1 MKLMDFK
8 KKKTSMHRKL
18 LLYMLTLVLVVDM
31 FIAAGLFFVGQF
43 STTTEKYSNN
53 LTFQNEFYTRQIEK
67 FFDDLSM
74 MNEMLANDSSAII
87 DNYLNEKGIH
97 ISALNDSQL
106 YTEGVQETLF
116 PKLKEELLKA
126 DASGAFIM
134 LNATVNTG
142 EANSDKSRTGLYFQ
156 RSTLDRTDETL
167 LLFRGSAEL
176 GRKNNIMPHRK
187 WRLEFKIDFV
197 HQIKSFFNETI
208 VKEKKSV
215 LTDIFT
221 LNGTSEEAMA
231 FITPL
236 FGADGT
242 YYGICGFEISKNYFK
257 DFFAQPTRL
266 EQLTCTFSKT
276 AEDGKIDCENIFWA
290 GVLGGYSL
298 SPGGTLVPKKMND
311 SLTELLGENT
321 FIAAKNEVT
330 ICNTPYTLVVMQ
342 PKSEFDKT
350 VAVNVTRIVLVCFL
364 LVFSAVV
371 LCIIFSKK
379 FVSPVIKSLEKIH
392 MQEHSGTKSDI
403 IEINDLFVYLA
414 EQDRLRDLETENL
427 NRQNEELAIVTENLN
442 RQNEELA
449 IATENLKRQNEELAI
464 VTENQTSEIDKR
476 QTEIE
481 RLAYSRKNEID
492 PDNYEAFK
500 IGLKELTKTEKT
512 VFNLYLQGKTAKEI
526 ADILNIRES
535 TLKFHNHN
543 ILEKLGVSSR
553 KQMLR
558 YATLLKQ
565 ETQNK

>member
-1 MKLMDFK
+1 MKLIDFK

-18 LLYMLTLVLVVDM
+18 LLYMLTLVLVVVM
-31 FIAAGLFFVGQF
+31 FIAVGLFFIGQF
-43 STTTEKYSNN
+43 STTKEKYSNN

-74 MNEMLANDSSAII
+74 MSEMLANDSSAII
-87 DNYLNEKGIH
+87 DDYLNEKGIH

-106 YTEGVQETLF
+106 YTEGVQEALF

-142 EANSDKSRTGLYFQ
+142 EANSDKSKTGLYFQ

-187 WRLEFKIDFV
+187 WRLEFRTDFTP
-197 HQIKSFFNETI
+197 QAGNFFNKTI
-208 VKEKKSV
+208 TKGKKSV

-221 LNGTSEEAMA
+221 LNGTSEKAMA

-236 FGADGT
+236 FGTDGS
-242 YYGICGFEISKNYFK
+242 YYGVCGFEISRNYFK

-276 AEDGKIDCENIFWA
+276 TKDGQIDCENIFWA

-298 SPGGTLVPKKMND
+298 KPSGTLVPKEIND

-321 FIAAKNEVT
+321 FVAAKSEVN

-350 VAVNVTRIVLVCFL
+350 VAVNVTKIVLVCFL
-364 LVFSAVV
+364 LVFSAVA
-371 LCIIFSKK
+371 LCVIFSKK
-379 FVSPVIKSLEKIH
+379 FVSPVIKSLEKIR
-392 MQEHSGTKSDI
+392 MQEHARTKSDI
-403 IEINDLFVYLA
+403 IEIDDLFVYLA
-414 EQDRLRDLETENL
+414 EQDRLRDFE
-427 NRQNEELAIVTENLN
+427 
-442 RQNEELA
+442 
-449 IATENLKRQNEELAI
+449 TENLKRQNEELAV
-464 VTENQTSEIDKR
+464 VTESQINEIDKR
-476 QTEIE
+476 QTEID

-500 IGLKELTKTEKT
+500 IGLKELTKTEKNI
-512 VFNLYLQGKTAKEI
+512 FNLYLQGKSAKEI

-543 ILEKLGVSSR
+543 ILEKLSVSSR

-565 ETQNK
+565 ETQSK

>member
-1 MKLMDFK
+1 MKLIDFK

-18 LLYMLTLVLVVDM
+18 LLYMLTLVLVVVM
-31 FIAAGLFFVGQF
+31 FIAVGLFFIGQF
-43 STTTEKYSNN
+43 STTKEKYSNN

-74 MNEMLANDSSAII
+74 MSEMLANDSSAII
-87 DNYLNEKGIH
+87 DDYLNEKGIH

-106 YTEGVQETLF
+106 YTEGVQEALF

-142 EANSDKSRTGLYFQ
+142 EANSDKSKTGLYFQ

-187 WRLEFKIDFV
+187 WRLEFRTDFTP
-197 HQIKSFFNETI
+197 QAGNFFNKTI
-208 VKEKKSV
+208 TKGKKSV

-221 LNGTSEEAMA
+221 LNGTSEKAMA

-236 FGADGT
+236 FGTDGS
-242 YYGICGFEISKNYFK
+242 YYGVCGFEISRNYFK

-276 AEDGKIDCENIFWA
+276 TKDGQIDCENIFWA

-298 SPGGTLVPKKMND
+298 KPSGTLVPKEIND

-321 FIAAKNEVT
+321 FVAAKSEVT

-350 VAVNVTRIVLVCFL
+350 VAVNVTKIVLVCFL
-364 LVFSAVV
+364 LVFSAVA
-371 LCIIFSKK
+371 LCVIFSKK
-379 FVSPVIKSLEKIH
+379 FVSPVIKSLEKIR
-392 MQEHSGTKSDI
+392 MQEHARTKSDI
-403 IEINDLFVYLA
+403 IEIDDLFVYLA
-414 EQDRLRDLETENL
+414 EQDRLRDFE
-427 NRQNEELAIVTENLN
+427 
-442 RQNEELA
+442 
-449 IATENLKRQNEELAI
+449 TENLKRQNEELAV
-464 VTENQTSEIDKR
+464 VTESQINEIDKL
-476 QTEIE
+476 QTEIDH
-481 RLAYSRKNEID
+481 LAYSRKNEID

-500 IGLKELTKTEKT
+500 IGLKELTKTEKNI
-512 VFNLYLQGKTAKEI
+512 FNLYLQGKSAKEI
-526 ADILNIRES
+526 ATILNIRES

-543 ILEKLGVSSR
+543 ILEKLSVSSR

-565 ETQNK
+565 ETQSK

>member
-1 MKLMDFK
+1 MKLIDFK

-18 LLYMLTLVLVVDM
+18 LLYMLTLVLVVVM
-31 FIAAGLFFVGQF
+31 FIAVGLFFIGQF
-43 STTTEKYSNN
+43 STTKEKYSNN

-74 MNEMLANDSSAII
+74 MSEILANDSSAII
-87 DNYLNEKGIH
+87 DDYLNEKGIH

-106 YTEGVQETLF
+106 YTEGVQEALF
-116 PKLKEELLKA
+116 PKLKEELLKV

-142 EANSDKSRTGLYFQ
+142 EANSDKSKTGLYFQ

-187 WRLEFKIDFV
+187 WRLEFRTDFSP
-197 HQIKSFFNETI
+197 QAGNFFNKTI
-208 VKEKKSV
+208 TKGKKSV

-221 LNGTSEEAMA
+221 LNGTSEKAMA

-236 FGADGT
+236 FGTDGS
-242 YYGICGFEISKNYFK
+242 YYGVCGFEISRNYFK

-276 AEDGKIDCENIFWA
+276 TKDGQIDCENIFWA

-298 SPGGTLVPKKMND
+298 KPSGTLVPKEIND

-321 FIAAKNEVT
+321 FVAAKSEVT

-350 VAVNVTRIVLVCFL
+350 VAVNVTKIVLVCFL
-364 LVFSAVV
+364 LVFSAVA
-371 LCIIFSKK
+371 LCVIFSKK
-379 FVSPVIKSLEKIH
+379 FVSPVIKSLEKIR
-392 MQEHSGTKSDI
+392 MQEHARTKSDI
-403 IEINDLFVYLA
+403 IEIDDLFVYLA
-414 EQDRLRDLETENL
+414 EQDRLRDFE
-427 NRQNEELAIVTENLN
+427 
-442 RQNEELA
+442 
-449 IATENLKRQNEELAI
+449 TENLKRQNEELAV
-464 VTENQTSEIDKR
+464 VTESQINEIDKR
-476 QTEIE
+476 QTEID

-500 IGLKELTKTEKT
+500 IGLKELTKTEKNI
-512 VFNLYLQGKTAKEI
+512 FNLYLQGKSAKEI
-526 ADILNIRES
+526 ATILNIRES

-543 ILEKLGVSSR
+543 ILEKLSVSSR

-565 ETQNK
+565 ETQSK

>member
-1 MKLMDFK
+1 MKLIDFK

-18 LLYMLTLVLVVDM
+18 LLYMLTLVLVVVM
-31 FIAAGLFFVGQF
+31 FIAVGLFFIGQF
-43 STTTEKYSNN
+43 STTKEKYSNN

-74 MNEMLANDSSAII
+74 MSEMLANDSSAII
-87 DNYLNEKGIH
+87 DDYLNEKGIH

-106 YTEGVQETLF
+106 YTEGVQEALF

-142 EANSDKSRTGLYFQ
+142 EANSDKSKTGLYFQ

-187 WRLEFKIDFV
+187 WRLEFRTDFTP
-197 HQIKSFFNETI
+197 QAGNFFNKTI
-208 VKEKKSV
+208 TKGKKSV

-221 LNGTSEEAMA
+221 LNGTSEKAMA

-236 FGADGT
+236 FGTDGS
-242 YYGICGFEISKNYFK
+242 YYGVCGFEISRNYFK

-276 AEDGKIDCENIFWA
+276 TKDGQIDCENIFWA

-298 SPGGTLVPKKMND
+298 KPSGTLVPKEIND

-321 FIAAKNEVT
+321 FVAAKSEVT

-350 VAVNVTRIVLVCFL
+350 VAVNVTKIVLVCFL
-364 LVFSAVV
+364 LVFSAVA
-371 LCIIFSKK
+371 LCVIFSKK
-379 FVSPVIKSLEKIH
+379 FVSPMIKSLEKIR
-392 MQEHSGTKSDI
+392 MQEHARTKSDI
-403 IEINDLFVYLA
+403 IEIDDLFVYLA
-414 EQDRLRDLETENL
+414 EQDKLRDFE
-427 NRQNEELAIVTENLN
+427 
-442 RQNEELA
+442 
-449 IATENLKRQNEELAI
+449 TENLKRQNEELAI
-464 VTENQTSEIDKR
+464 VTESQISEIDKR
-476 QTEIE
+476 QTEID

-500 IGLKELTKTEKT
+500 IGLKELTKTEKNI
-512 VFNLYLQGKTAKEI
+512 FNLYLQGKSAKEI
-526 ADILNIRES
+526 ATILNIRES

-543 ILEKLGVSSR
+543 ILEKLSVSSR

-565 ETQNK
+565 ETQSK

>member
-1 MKLMDFK
+1 MKLIDFK

-18 LLYMLTLVLVVDM
+18 LLYMLTLVLVVVM
-31 FIAAGLFFVGQF
+31 FIAVGLFFIGQF
-43 STTTEKYSNN
+43 STTKEKYSNN

-74 MNEMLANDSSAII
+74 MSEMLANDSSAII
-87 DNYLNEKGIH
+87 DDYLNEKGIH

-106 YTEGVQETLF
+106 YTEGVQEALF

-142 EANSDKSRTGLYFQ
+142 EANSDKSKTGLYFQ

-187 WRLEFKIDFV
+187 WRLEFRTDFTP
-197 HQIKSFFNETI
+197 QAGNFFNKTI
-208 VKEKKSV
+208 TKGKKSV

-221 LNGTSEEAMA
+221 LNGTSEKAMA

-236 FGADGT
+236 FGTDGS
-242 YYGICGFEISKNYFK
+242 YYGVCGFEISRNYFK

-276 AEDGKIDCENIFWA
+276 TKDGQIDCENIFWA

-298 SPGGTLVPKKMND
+298 KPSGTLVPKEIND

-321 FIAAKNEVT
+321 FVAAKSEVT

-350 VAVNVTRIVLVCFL
+350 VAVNVTKIVLVCFL
-364 LVFSAVV
+364 LVFSAVA
-371 LCIIFSKK
+371 LCVIFSKK
-379 FVSPVIKSLEKIH
+379 FVSPMIKSLEKIR
-392 MQEHSGTKSDI
+392 MQEHARTKSDI
-403 IEINDLFVYLA
+403 IEIDDLFVYLA
-414 EQDRLRDLETENL
+414 EQDRLRDFE
-427 NRQNEELAIVTENLN
+427 
-442 RQNEELA
+442 
-449 IATENLKRQNEELAI
+449 TENLKRQNEELAV
-464 VTENQTSEIDKR
+464 VTESQINEIDKR
-476 QTEIE
+476 QTEID

-500 IGLKELTKTEKT
+500 IGLKELTKTEKNI
-512 VFNLYLQGKTAKEI
+512 FNLYLQGKSAKEI
-526 ADILNIRES
+526 ATILNIRES

-543 ILEKLGVSSR
+543 ILEKLSVSSR

-565 ETQNK
+565 ETQSK